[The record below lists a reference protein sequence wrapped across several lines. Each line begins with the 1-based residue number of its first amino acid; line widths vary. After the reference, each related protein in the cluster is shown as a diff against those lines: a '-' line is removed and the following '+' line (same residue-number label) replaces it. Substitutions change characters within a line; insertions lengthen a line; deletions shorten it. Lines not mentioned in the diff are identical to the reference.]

1 MNNYLSHQ
9 MPKYY
14 IHNMILKS
22 ANMSETDNRKKMIK
36 LLSDKQY
43 QMQDIFEVNLR
54 EIRKI
59 KTLIDKLYM
68 GQVYS
73 TNY

>member
-1 MNNYLSHQ
+1 
-9 MPKYY
+9 
-14 IHNMILKS
+14 MILKS